1 MINLRSSAAAAIALS
16 LTMAIANIVATP
28 FAQAAGSAVDQL
40 VYLDKT
46 IASGALDV
54 RVDLYDPPNSK
65 GRYGTPKIYPAKLLF
80 ARPDQFRLTLRPG
93 AKDEFRAVGNAGLVN
108 WIDYATGFSGKD
120 KAENVIDPV
129 AIALLGSVGEL
140 MRFAPAKELP
150 VSAKSTVRGAKLTP
164 KNYGTSV
171 ESATAWFSNDQPI
184 GFEFVLTDRRRV
196 FISVLVFNQNVPTK
210 PSDFQ
215 L

>member
-1 MINLRSSAAAAIALS
+1 MITFRSFSAFAIALS
-16 LTMAIANIVATP
+16 LTIAAACIATP
-28 FAQAAGSAVDQL
+28 SALAASSAVDRL

-46 IASGALDV
+46 TASGALDV

-65 GRYGTPKIYPAKLLF
+65 GQYGAPKTYPATLLF
-80 ARPDQFRLTLRPG
+80 ARPDQFRLALRPG
-93 AKDEFRAVGNAGLVN
+93 AKDEFRAVGNAGIVN

-129 AIALLGSVGEL
+129 AIALLGSVSEL
-140 MRFAPAKELP
+140 TRFAPAKELP
-150 VSAKSTVRGAKLTP
+150 VGPKSKIRGARLTP
-164 KNYGTSV
+164 KSYGTSV
-171 ESATAWFSNDQPI
+171 ESAIAWFSNDQPI
-184 GFEFVLTDRRRV
+184 GFEFVLSDKRRV
-196 FISVLVFNQNVPTK
+196 FVSVLVFKQNAPTK

>member
-1 MINLRSSAAAAIALS
+1 MTNFRSSATFAIALS
-16 LTMAIANIVATP
+16 LTMAATSITTST
-28 FAQAAGSAVDQL
+28 AQAASSAVDRL

-46 IASGALDV
+46 TASGTLDV
-54 RVDLYDPPNSK
+54 RVELYDPPNSK
-65 GRYGTPKIYPAKLLF
+65 GQYGTPKTYPAKLLF

-93 AKDEFRAVGNAGLVN
+93 AKDEFRAVGSAGIVN

-120 KAENVIDPV
+120 KAENLVDPV

-150 VSAKSTVRGAKLTP
+150 VGTKSTMRGARLSP

-171 ESATAWFSNDQPI
+171 ESAVAWFSNDQPI
-184 GFEFVLTDRRRV
+184 GFEFVLSDKRRV
-196 FISVLVFNQNVPTK
+196 FASVLVFKQNVPTK
-210 PSDFQ
+210 PGDFQ

>member
-1 MINLRSSAAAAIALS
+1 MINFRSSAAFAIALS
-16 LTMAIANIVATP
+16 MTVAATSIATSS
-28 FAQAAGSAVDQL
+28 AQASSSAVDRL
-40 VYLDKT
+40 TYLDKT
-46 IASGALDV
+46 TASAALDV
-54 RVDLYDPPNSK
+54 RVELYDPPNSK
-65 GRYGTPKIYPAKLLF
+65 GQYGAPKIYPATLLF

-120 KAENVIDPV
+120 KASNVVDPV
-129 AIALLGSVGEL
+129 AIALLGSVAEL
-140 MRFAPAKELP
+140 TRFAPAKELP
-150 VSAKSTVRGAKLTP
+150 VGPKSAVRGARLTP

-196 FISVLVFNQNVPTK
+196 FISVLVFKQNVPTK
-210 PSDFQ
+210 PGDFQ

>member
-1 MINLRSSAAAAIALS
+1 MINLRSSSAVAIALS
-16 LTMAIANIVATP
+16 LTMAATSIATS
-28 FAQAAGSAVDQL
+28 FAQAASSAVDRL

-46 IASGALDV
+46 TSSGSLDV
-54 RVDLYDPPNSK
+54 RVDLYDSPNSK
-65 GRYGTPKIYPAKLLF
+65 GQYGAPKIYPAKLLF

-93 AKDEFRAVGNAGLVN
+93 ANDEFRAVGSAGLVS

-120 KAENVIDPV
+120 KAADVVDPV

-150 VSAKSTVRGAKLTP
+150 VGPKSTVRGAKLTP

-184 GFEFVLTDRRRV
+184 GFEFVLTDKRRV
-196 FISVLVFNQNVPTK
+196 FISVLVFKQNVPTK